1 MAKFKVGD
9 KVRVIDD
16 EKLLEEENLTNKEL
30 APLLGLEF
38 DPIKPDMVGI
48 VKAFGLVGNQYLID
62 FGKGFKGIDNKT
74 DDYKGTNVFVTK
86 ELLEL
91 VEVSEPESTTH
102 NEVEEVDD
110 EIVLTMKLKGMTLN
124 VEITE
129 DGKTISRSSVL
140 DIDRYLKF
148 KLMIA
153 SLTIIDKLGD
163 LDD

>member
-1 MAKFKVGD
+1 MTKFKVGD

-16 EKLLEEENLTNKEL
+16 KELLENENTSNKIAVALFGAETD
-30 APLLGLEF
+30 E
-38 DPIKPDMVGI
+38 IKPDMIGV
-48 VKAFGLVGNQYLID
+48 VENFGLTGNQVLIN
-62 FGKGFKGIDNKT
+62 FGEGFKGVGNNNE
-74 DDYKGTNVFVTK
+74 DYKGTCLFVSK
-86 ELLEL
+86 NLLEL
-91 VEVSEPESTTH
+91 VESSESECKTH
-102 NEVEEVDD
+102 NEVEEDDD

-129 DGKTISRSSVL
+129 DGKTISRSTVL

-148 KLMIA
+148 KLMTA